1 MNSYDQLKIL
11 EEFPIEEKFRA
22 IDLSSSASVLGDI
35 HDCTVQN
42 KGEACAYHCLEI
54 TPEAIFCSELIVN
67 QNIKRH

>member
-22 IDLSSSASVLGDI
+22 IDLSPSTSVLGDI
-35 HDCTVQN
+35 HDCIVEN